1 MKKTLISIFVILLI
15 ILLYVISFI
24 MNNQSEQNKI
34 LKQNK
39 EYEYYLNKEIYGAEI
54 ATIINK
60 VVDKNEQNKIPKNEN
75 GEYIDDGKQSI
86 KVDLKMITIDKTYPM
101 EVIYNNDITKFV
113 QNFNLIMF
121 KCTSIEYHK
130 ETGLISKITF
140 EQIEE

>member
-39 EYEYYLNKEIYGAEI
+39 EYEYYLNKQIYGAEV

-86 KVDLKMITIDKTYPM
+86 KVDLKMITVDKTYPM

-130 ETGLISKITF
+130 KTGLISKITF

>member
-1 MKKTLISIFVILLI
+1 
-15 ILLYVISFI
+15 

-113 QNFNLIMF
+113 QNFNLIIF